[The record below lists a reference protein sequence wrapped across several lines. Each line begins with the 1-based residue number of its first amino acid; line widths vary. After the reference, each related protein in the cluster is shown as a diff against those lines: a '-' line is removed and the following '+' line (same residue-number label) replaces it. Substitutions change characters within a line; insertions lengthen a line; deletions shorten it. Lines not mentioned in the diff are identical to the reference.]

1 VPYNTYFFFQ
11 ININFVGLNKLF
23 DASDQKNYMN
33 IKMERAM
40 KSFKQII
47 KSEKV
52 DMGGII
58 LDQPLPNKFMDKID
72 PFLLIHH
79 WDDELKGGKRQK
91 EVGVGP
97 HPHRG
102 FSPVTLIFKG
112 GVQHRDSRGIDS
124 IVTEG
129 GTQWMFAGRGITHS
143 ERPVKELAENG
154 GTLEFIQFWVNVPA
168 KNKMEQPFYKAIN
181 TEETSIYSSE
191 DKKIEVAVVSGELNG
206 VMGKVDTYTPINIF
220 RFNFIKDGEIEF
232 EIPNDHNTLFYLL
245 KGKVQVNNDQEINAK
260 DLVHFAND
268 DSKIKFTAKE
278 DGYGIILSG
287 KPIGE
292 EVESYGPFVMN
303 TQTEIME
310 AMRDAQMGKM
320 GVLIEEF

>member
-1 VPYNTYFFFQ
+1 
-11 ININFVGLNKLF
+11 
-23 DASDQKNYMN
+23 
-33 IKMERAM
+33 M
-40 KSFKQII
+40 KSINKII

-58 LDQPLPNKFMDKID
+58 LDQPLPNKFMDQID

-79 WDDELKGGKRQK
+79 WDDELKGGRQQK

-112 GVQHRDSRGIDS
+112 GVQHRDSRGNNS

-143 ERPVKELAENG
+143 ERPVEELAENG

-168 KNKMEQPFYKAIN
+168 KNKMEQPYYKAIAKED
-181 TEETSIYSSE
+181 TPIYFSD
-191 DKKIEVAVVSGELNG
+191 DKKVEVAVVSGEFNG
-206 VMGKVDTYTPINIF
+206 VNGIVDTNTSINTL
-220 RFNFIKDGEIEF
+220 RFNFLKDSEIEF
-232 EIPNDHNTLFYLL
+232 EIPSNHNTLFYLL
-245 KGKVQVNNDQEINAK
+245 KGKVQVNDEQEINAK
-260 DLVHFAND
+260 ELVYFEND
-268 DSKIKFTAKE
+268 DSKIKFTVKE
-278 DGYGIILSG
+278 NGYGILLSG
-287 KPIGE
+287 TPIGE

-310 AMRDAQMGKM
+310 ALRDAQTGKM

>member
-1 VPYNTYFFFQ
+1 MRSV
-11 ININFVGLNKLF
+11 
-23 DASDQKNYMN
+23 
-33 IKMERAM
+33 
-40 KSFKQII
+40 KQII

-58 LDQPLPNKFMDKID
+58 LDQPLPNKFMDQID

-79 WDDELKGGKRQK
+79 WDDELKGGRQQK
-91 EVGVGP
+91 DVGVGP

-102 FSPVTLIFKG
+102 FSPVTLIFNG
-112 GVQHRDSRGIDS
+112 GVQHRDSRGNNS

-143 ERPVKELAENG
+143 ERPVEELAENG

-168 KNKMEQPFYKAIN
+168 KNKMEQPFYKAI
-181 TEETSIYSSE
+181 TKEETPIKISD
-191 DKKIEVAVVSGELNG
+191 DKKIEIAVVSGEMND
-206 VMGKVDTYTPINIF
+206 VKGKVETYTPINTL
-220 RFNFIKDGEIEF
+220 RFNFLKDGKIEF
-232 EIPNDHNTLFYLL
+232 DIPKEHNTLFYLL
-245 KGKVQVNNDQEINAK
+245 KGKVQVNDEQEINAK
-260 DLVHFAND
+260 ELIHFDND
-268 DSKIKFTAKE
+268 DSKIKFTAQE
-278 DGYGIILSG
+278 NGYGILLSG
-287 KPIGE
+287 TPIGE

-310 AMRDAQMGKM
+310 ALKDAQIGKM

>member
-1 VPYNTYFFFQ
+1 MRSV
-11 ININFVGLNKLF
+11 
-23 DASDQKNYMN
+23 
-33 IKMERAM
+33 
-40 KSFKQII
+40 KQII
-47 KSEKV
+47 KSEKI

-58 LDQPLPNKFMDKID
+58 LDQPLPNKFMDQID

-79 WDDELKGGKRQK
+79 WDDELKGGRHQK
-91 EVGVGP
+91 ETGVGP

-112 GVQHRDSRGIDS
+112 GVQHRDSRGNNS

-168 KNKMEQPFYKAIN
+168 KNKMEQPYYKAI
-181 TEETSIYSSE
+181 TKVDTPIYFSD
-191 DKKIEVAVVSGELNG
+191 DKKVEVAVVSGELNG
-206 VMGKVDTYTPINIF
+206 INGKVDTYTPINTL
-220 RFNFIKDGEIEF
+220 RFNFLKDGEIEF
-232 EIPNDHNTLFYLL
+232 EIPNKHNTLFYLL
-245 KGKVQVNNDQEINAK
+245 KGKVEVNDKQEINAK
-260 DLVHFAND
+260 DLVYFEND
-268 DSKIKFTAKE
+268 DSKIKFTATE
-278 DGYGIILSG
+278 NGYGILLSG
-287 KPIGE
+287 TPIDE

-303 TQTEIME
+303 TQTEIMK
-310 AMRDAQMGKM
+310 ALRDAQMGKM

>member
-1 VPYNTYFFFQ
+1 
-11 ININFVGLNKLF
+11 
-23 DASDQKNYMN
+23 
-33 IKMERAM
+33 M
-40 KSFKQII
+40 KSIKQII

-58 LDQPLPNKFMDKID
+58 LDQPLPNKFVDQID

-79 WDDELKGGKRQK
+79 WDDELKGGKHQN

-112 GVQHRDSRGIDS
+112 GVQHRDSRGNDS

-154 GTLEFIQFWVNVPA
+154 GTLEFIQFWVNAPA
-168 KNKMEQPFYKAIN
+168 KNKMEQPYYKAV
-181 TEETSIYSSE
+181 TKEDTPIYFSD
-191 DKKIEVAVVSGELNG
+191 DKKIKVAVVSGELNG
-206 VMGKVDTYTPINIF
+206 VKGKVETFTPLNTL

-232 EIPNDHNTLFYLL
+232 EIPNNHSTLFYLL
-245 KGKVQVNNDQEINAK
+245 KGKLQVNGDQEIISK
-260 DLVHFAND
+260 DLVHFEND

-278 DGYGIILSG
+278 NGYGIILSG
-287 KPIGE
+287 TPIGE
-292 EVESYGPFVMN
+292 EVQSYGPFVMN

-310 AMRDAQMGKM
+310 ALRDAQMGKM